1 MRISEIKMSSQRLA
15 AQAQSSKAL
24 VGIEFELLVPRKNNT
39 VIPDYGYS
47 RRVTS
52 IDEIT
57 GFFDELNANSKSTL
71 IRLER
76 ELENRLESW
85 AYEQAEKEEFDSDE
99 DKERYIRNAIFN
111 EQEEFLS
118 DSGLDYTAL
127 VYEEYNH
134 ILYWPYLKASE
145 DTALEEIQA
154 AAALFDKIT
163 GYSTIAFN
171 GHGGPREPN
180 QFTFEKDS
188 TVQHH
193 DGNANWIGAEIVS
206 YPMAV
211 DDAINAI
218 NNVRFYAYKVKAET
232 NRTCGLHINISVP
245 NYNKLD
251 YLKLITLLG
260 DEYVLKQFQRI
271 TNTGYAPSAA
281 QRVRASGKLA
291 SPEAQLKI
299 ADSLRAGDMTA
310 AQNALR
316 LLGRLSVNFHS
327 DRIELRS
334 PGGNWLDQPIEKI
347 VDTVNRLVVALEAA
361 VDPNAHRKEYL
372 TKAYKL
378 IYSVRSPANKRLEDL
393 TPIEQYRIG
402 YINRPQLAALMTRKQ
417 APAKLPK

>member
-1 MRISEIKMSSQRLA
+1 MRLSEIKMSSQRLA
-15 AQAQSSKAL
+15 AQAQGSKAL
-24 VGIEFELLVPRKNNT
+24 IGIEFELLVPRKDT
-39 VIPDYGYS
+39 AVGPDFDYS
-47 RRVTS
+47 RRITS
-52 IDEIT
+52 IDEIIE
-57 GFFDELNANSKSTL
+57 FFEELNANSRNTL
-71 IRLER
+71 MRLGR
-76 ELENRLESW
+76 ELERRLEAW
-85 AYEQAEKEEFDSDE
+85 AEEQAEPMDFDSDE
-99 DKERYIRNAIFN
+99 DKERYIQTATLD
-111 EQEEFLS
+111 EQEQFLIDS
-118 DSGLDYTAL
+118 DLQYTSQ
-127 VYEEYNH
+127 VFEQYGH
-134 ILYWPYLKASE
+134 ILNWPYNKAVE
-145 DTALEEIQA
+145 ETTLEEMREA
-154 AAALFDKIT
+154 AAQFDKIT

-171 GHGGPREPN
+171 GHGGPRNPN

-188 TVQHH
+188 TVQHA
-193 DGNANWIGAEIVS
+193 DGNGEWIGAEIVS

-211 DDAINAI
+211 DDAISAI

-251 YLKLITLLG
+251 YLKLITLIG
-260 DEYVLKQFQRI
+260 DEHVLEQFKRI

-316 LLGRLSVNFHS
+316 ILGRLSVNFHPN
-327 DRIELRS
+327 RIELRS
-334 PGGNWLDQPIEKI
+334 PGGNWLEQPVETL

-361 VDPNAHRKEYL
+361 VDPNAYRKEYL

-378 IYSVRSPANKRLEDL
+378 IYSVRGPANKRLEDL

-402 YINRPQLAALMTRKQ
+402 YINRPQLVALMTRKQ
-417 APAKLPK
+417 TPVKLPK